1 MSEERQARSEES
13 LRHEYTEVLQ
23 LIRHYS
29 NLRFA
34 IYTILFAAVGG
45 LGFVAFG
52 KNQFDAHTATLARIA
67 GIPAIALFGWYEER
81 CAQAFDIGVRRAIEL
96 EGLLNYAQFTRRPAR
111 LPFVPNGRMVG
122 RIFFVLFTLLWV
134 YAVLAVPA

>member
-52 KNQFDAHTATLARIA
+52 KN
-67 GIPAIALFGWYEER
+67 
-81 CAQAFDIGVRRAIEL
+81 
-96 EGLLNYAQFTRRPAR
+96 
-111 LPFVPNGRMVG
+111 
-122 RIFFVLFTLLWV
+122 
-134 YAVLAVPA
+134 